1 MGLLILIAGLLIFL
15 GTHVFVSF
23 RAQRAKLVARLG
35 YLYRVLFGL
44 VSLIGLALIVWGF
57 ARYRATGWIDI
68 WNPPAFMRHI
78 TIGLMLLSVILVIA
92 AYLPSHIRQWTKHPM
107 LAGIKTWAFAHLL
120 SNGDLGSILMFGTF
134 LGWAV
139 FAFINAKR
147 RTDVAPQ
154 TPPSGW
160 TNDIIAIALGIVIF
174 LALGYVFHPVLI
186 GVPVF
191 GVSA

>member
-1 MGLLILIAGLLIFL
+1 MGLAALVAGLLIFL

-35 YLYRVLFGL
+35 HGYRVLFGL
-44 VSLIGLALIVWGF
+44 VSLIGLVLIIWGF
-57 ARYRATGWIDI
+57 AQYRATGWIDI
-68 WNPPAFMRHI
+68 WNPPRFMRHI

-107 LAGIKTWAFAHLL
+107 LAGIKTWALAHLL
-120 SNGDLGSILMFGTF
+120 SNGDLGSILLFGTF

-139 FAFINAKR
+139 YAFVSAKR
-147 RTDVAPQ
+147 RTDVAPKA
-154 TPPSGW
+154 PPTGW
-160 TNDIIAIALGIVIF
+160 TNDIIAVALGIVLY
-174 LALGYVFHPVLI
+174 LALGYVFHPILI

-191 GVSA
+191 GV